1 MTDIKKKDRG
11 GKMKW
16 FVIGS
21 VLTVAGFIIIPP
33 LIKKYGNKVYK
44 KLLNTEDIDFDDMGP
59 EIVPF
64 EKENEEE
71 E

>member
-16 FVIGS
+16 FV
-21 VLTVAGFIIIPP
+21 TVAGFIIIPP

-64 EKENEEE
+64 EKENEEDE
-71 E
+71 